1 MSTATTSVEVGQIRQ
16 DPRDDSFV
24 LVRHWQY
31 RMGVRLGWMVEPIDR
46 RARPTGALR
55 RWIPELTLT
64 AWALIDPSAITEPQ

>member
-1 MSTATTSVEVGQIRQ
+1 MSTAAVEVGQIRQ

-31 RMGVRLGWMVEPIDR
+31 RMGVQIGWMVEPIDR

-55 RWIPELTLT
+55 RWIPEPALVT
-64 AWALIDPSAITEPQ
+64 WALIDPATITEPQ